1 MRKFRTT
8 TRTTKLLFAAVVS
21 SLVFAGVY
29 GFAASLGLTSSG
41 LGAGSAVVAACGTG
55 INAAYST
62 TYSASIPGYSV
73 SQVNLSAIPAA
84 CLSKSYKI
92 QLTGA
97 AGVAVGAEMSG
108 TLPASGTTAT
118 IATSGTPDASLVTGV
133 SVVISYAASPYRRIA
148 SGVPPAPRSTPV
160 REVME

>member
-1 MRKFRTT
+1 MSKFRKTN
-8 TRTTKLLFAAVVS
+8 RTTKLVVAAVIAS
-21 SLVFAGVY
+21 IVFASVY

-41 LGAGSAVVAACGTG
+41 LGAGSAVVSSCGTG

-73 SQVNLSAIPAA
+73 SQVNLTAIPAA

-97 AGVAVGAEMSG
+97 AGVAVGSEMSG
-108 TLPASGTTAT
+108 TLPASGTTAN
-118 IATSGTPDASLVTGV
+118 IATAGTPDASLVTGI
-133 SVVISYAASPYRRIA
+133 SVVVS
-148 SGVPPAPRSTPV
+148 
-160 REVME
+160 

>member
-8 TRTTKLLFAAVVS
+8 TRTTKIVVAAVIS
-21 SLVFAGVY
+21 SVVFAGVY

-55 INAAYST
+55 INAAYTT
-62 TYSASIPGYSV
+62 TYSSSIPGYSV

-97 AGVAVGAEMSG
+97 SGVAVGSEMSG

-133 SVVISYAASPYRRIA
+133 SVVIS
-148 SGVPPAPRSTPV
+148 
-160 REVME
+160 